1 MKKRI
6 LLLLIVLLFSAGS
19 LAARPIL
26 IKLGSAAPDNSIWA
40 DSLKK
45 MAAEWNR
52 ISDGQIQVKI
62 YFAGFQDEAD
72 LIRKM
77 KFNQLQAGILT
88 GVGLQQLYPNVL
100 AFSMPFL
107 IQSDDEFSYV
117 LDEMENTMKEEIS
130 KTGFKLLAWA
140 KAGWIYFYTK
150 EPITYPSDLKRMK
163 IASSGTEAQDLM
175 NAMKNIG
182 FHPVSVASGEVLSA
196 LTSGMV
202 EAIYST
208 PLMTGAM
215 QWFGPAD
222 NVADMKVAPFLGGI
236 LISERVWRQIPDD
249 IKPELLEVTEK
260 IGAELDR
267 EIERLEEEA
276 TEQMKEYGLKVNP
289 VPEDAREEWEK
300 LFEQGRRQSGRTIY
314 SDEFMERL
322 QSIIDEYR
330 RRNQ

>member
-6 LLLLIVLLFSAGS
+6 LFLIIIILFSAGS

-88 GVGLQQLYPNVL
+88 GIGLQQLYPNVL

-117 LDEMENTMKEEIS
+117 LDQMEDTMKEEIS

-150 EPITYPSDLKRMK
+150 ELITYPSDLKRMK

-289 VPEDAREEWEK
+289 VPEDAREEWAE
-300 LFEQGRRQSGRTIY
+300 LFEQGRRQSGSTMY
-314 SDEFMERL
+314 SDEFMDRL
-322 QSIIDEYR
+322 QGVISEYR

>member
-6 LLLLIVLLFSAGS
+6 LLLLIVVLFSAGS

-88 GVGLQQLYPNVL
+88 GIGLQQLYPNVL
-100 AFSMPFL
+100 AMSMPFL
-107 IQSDDEFSYV
+107 IQSDGEFTYV
-117 LDEMENTMKEEIS
+117 LNEMEETMKEEIS

-150 EPITYPSDLKRMK
+150 EPITYPSDLRRMK

-175 NAMKNIG
+175 NAMKTIG

-236 LISERVWRQIPDD
+236 LISERVWRQIPDE
-249 IKPELLEVTEK
+249 IKPELLEVTEE
-260 IGAELDR
+260 IGTELDR

-289 VPEDAREEWEK
+289 VPEDAREEWEE
-300 LFEQGRRQSGRTIY
+300 LFEQGRRQSGRTMY
-314 SDEFMERL
+314 SEEFMDRL
-322 QSIIDEYR
+322 QSVISDYR

>member
-1 MKKRI
+1 MRKRI
-6 LLLLIVLLFSAGS
+6 LLLFIVILFSAGS

-45 MAAEWNR
+45 MAAEWTR

-88 GVGLQQLYPNVL
+88 GIGLQQLYPNVL
-100 AFSMPFL
+100 ALSMPFL
-107 IQSDDEFSYV
+107 IQSDEEFSYV
-117 LDEMENTMKEEIS
+117 LDQMEETMKEEIS
-130 KTGFKLLAWA
+130 KTGFELLAWA
-140 KAGWIYFYTK
+140 KAGWVYFYTK
-150 EPITYPSDLKRMK
+150 EPVIYPSDLRRMK

-182 FHPVSVASGEVLSA
+182 FHPVSVATGEVLSA

-222 NVADMKVAPFLGGI
+222 NMADMKVAPFLGGI
-236 LISERVWRQIPDD
+236 LISDRVWRQIPDD
-249 IKPELLEVTEK
+249 IKPELLEVTEQ
-260 IGAELDR
+260 IGEELDR
-267 EIERLEEEA
+267 EIERLEGEA
-276 TEQMKEYGLKVNP
+276 TEQMKGYGLRVNP
-289 VPEDAREEWEK
+289 VPEDAREEWEE
-300 LFEQGRRQSGRTIY
+300 LFEESRRQSGRTMY
-314 SDEFMERL
+314 SEEFMDRL
-322 QSIIDEYR
+322 QDVISEYR